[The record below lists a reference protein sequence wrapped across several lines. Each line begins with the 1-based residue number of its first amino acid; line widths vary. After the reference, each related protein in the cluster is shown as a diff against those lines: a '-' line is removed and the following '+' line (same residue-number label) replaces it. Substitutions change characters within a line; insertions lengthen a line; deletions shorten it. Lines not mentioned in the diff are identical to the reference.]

1 MNQMEKN
8 TSLVTGNI
16 KKQLLLF
23 SIPIFMSTLLQQLY
37 NIIDA
42 IVAGRLLTDNSISA
56 IGVAVPIYLLFV
68 SVILGLAIGVS
79 ILLAQFY
86 GAKKYDEIKALTSTV
101 AIFMA
106 VLGVT
111 MAIGGLII
119 AKPILTL
126 IQTPAEILGDAT
138 IYLQLLFLGIPF
150 SIFYNLLGAIMRSF
164 GETKLPLYALILS
177 SIINLILNIVLVLF
191 GIGIAGI
198 AIATILAQAVSGA
211 MLFVQAKKRFPAAI
225 PAKTEIHFNRPLF
238 ALTLKICTP
247 IIIQQ
252 MAIFL
257 GMLIIQ
263 GFINQF
269 GSGNIGGMTAASRIE
284 AFVLLPLQA
293 LGNSLSIFAGQN
305 CGANEI
311 KRLKQ
316 GTKFCI
322 QISLAIAVV
331 LSILLL
337 LFGKA
342 ALSLI
347 VGQNSEMISS
357 GYSYFQICL
366 WFYPINAFVYGLGGM
381 LTGVGDTIIA
391 SIYSTASIFV
401 KLAVTI
407 LLIGKIGFLAIAAA
421 SCCGWCAA
429 SIVVILRYF
438 SNKWQTKSVIK
449 SNA

>member
-1 MNQMEKN
+1 
-8 TSLVTGNI
+8 
-16 KKQLLLF
+16 
-23 SIPIFMSTLLQQLY
+23 
-37 NIIDA
+37 
-42 IVAGRLLTDNSISA
+42 
-56 IGVAVPIYLLFV
+56 
-68 SVILGLAIGVS
+68 
-79 ILLAQFY
+79 
-86 GAKKYDEIKALTSTV
+86 
-101 AIFMA
+101 
-106 VLGVT
+106 
-111 MAIGGLII
+111 
-119 AKPILTL
+119 
-126 IQTPAEILGDAT
+126 
-138 IYLQLLFLGIPF
+138 
-150 SIFYNLLGAIMRSF
+150 
-164 GETKLPLYALILS
+164 
-177 SIINLILNIVLVLF
+177 
-191 GIGIAGI
+191 
-198 AIATILAQAVSGA
+198 
-211 MLFVQAKKRFPAAI
+211 
-225 PAKTEIHFNRPLF
+225 
-238 ALTLKICTP
+238 
-247 IIIQQ
+247 
-252 MAIFL
+252 
-257 GMLIIQ
+257 
-263 GFINQF
+263 
-269 GSGNIGGMTAASRIE
+269 
-284 AFVLLPLQA
+284 
-293 LGNSLSIFAGQN
+293 
-305 CGANEI
+305 
-311 KRLKQ
+311 LKQ

>member
-1 MNQMEKN
+1 MHQMEKN

-225 PAKTEIHFNRPLF
+225 PAKTE
-238 ALTLKICTP
+238 
-247 IIIQQ
+247 
-252 MAIFL
+252 
-257 GMLIIQ
+257 
-263 GFINQF
+263 
-269 GSGNIGGMTAASRIE
+269 
-284 AFVLLPLQA
+284 
-293 LGNSLSIFAGQN
+293 
-305 CGANEI
+305 
-311 KRLKQ
+311 
-316 GTKFCI
+316 
-322 QISLAIAVV
+322 
-331 LSILLL
+331 
-337 LFGKA
+337 
-342 ALSLI
+342 
-347 VGQNSEMISS
+347 
-357 GYSYFQICL
+357 
-366 WFYPINAFVYGLGGM
+366 
-381 LTGVGDTIIA
+381 
-391 SIYSTASIFV
+391 
-401 KLAVTI
+401 
-407 LLIGKIGFLAIAAA
+407 
-421 SCCGWCAA
+421 
-429 SIVVILRYF
+429 
-438 SNKWQTKSVIK
+438 
-449 SNA
+449 

>member
-1 MNQMEKN
+1 MSQMEKN

-86 GAKKYDEIKALTSTV
+86 GAKKYDEIKALTSIV

-111 MAIGGLII
+111 MAIGGLIV

-150 SIFYNLLGAIMRSF
+150 SIFYNLLDAIMRIF

-198 AIATILAQAVSGA
+198 AIATILAQAVS
-211 MLFVQAKKRFPAAI
+211 
-225 PAKTEIHFNRPLF
+225 
-238 ALTLKICTP
+238 
-247 IIIQQ
+247 
-252 MAIFL
+252 
-257 GMLIIQ
+257 
-263 GFINQF
+263 
-269 GSGNIGGMTAASRIE
+269 
-284 AFVLLPLQA
+284 
-293 LGNSLSIFAGQN
+293 
-305 CGANEI
+305 
-311 KRLKQ
+311 
-316 GTKFCI
+316 
-322 QISLAIAVV
+322 
-331 LSILLL
+331 
-337 LFGKA
+337 
-342 ALSLI
+342 
-347 VGQNSEMISS
+347 
-357 GYSYFQICL
+357 
-366 WFYPINAFVYGLGGM
+366 
-381 LTGVGDTIIA
+381 
-391 SIYSTASIFV
+391 V
-401 KLAVTI
+401 KL
-407 LLIGKIGFLAIAAA
+407 
-421 SCCGWCAA
+421 SD
-429 SIVVILRYF
+429 
-438 SNKWQTKSVIK
+438 
-449 SNA
+449 